1 MQQNLRPTPS
11 PLFDFKTKNGVL
23 ENYIGKGGDVVIP
36 DSVKT
41 IGESAF
47 ISCTNLTSITI
58 PKTLKKYI
66 KKAFRDERKHIE
78 FTFTK

>member
-1 MQQNLRPTPS
+1 
-11 PLFDFKTKNGVL
+11 VL

-47 ISCTNLTSITI
+47 ISCTNLTSVTI

-66 KKAFRDERKHIE
+66 KKAFRDERKHIK